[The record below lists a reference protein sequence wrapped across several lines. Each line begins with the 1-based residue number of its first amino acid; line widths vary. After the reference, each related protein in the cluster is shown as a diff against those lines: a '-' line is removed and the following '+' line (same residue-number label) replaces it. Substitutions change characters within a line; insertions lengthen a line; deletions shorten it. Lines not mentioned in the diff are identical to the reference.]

1 MTIEMVFEKIAQL
14 WIFVLLPFCLFGFIR
29 YVFLKQILQGIR
41 GKDRD
46 SDLR

>member
-1 MTIEMVFEKIAQL
+1 MLIEMMFKILIYL
-14 WIFVLLPFCLFGFIR
+14 WLFLLLPICFFGFIR